1 MERREYVTASRGRPR
16 ACPCRVRA
24 AWAQLNESTRG
35 HAEDAHASR
44 LQLDPSSR
52 APRGHFGQA
61 HGGRY
66 VASEYAN
73 SGILNERSDI
83 YSFGVVLL
91 ECVIARDPVDYANPA
106 DDVNLLEWL
115 KMMVT
120 NKRADEV
127 VHPNLEVKPPKC
139 ALKQEILVGFKCVDP
154 DVDKSPKM
162 SHVVQM
168 LEGVQNAYHQ
178 NQRKLSQVGR
188 MEIESQQPLED
199 MS

>member
-1 MERREYVTASRGRPR
+1 
-16 ACPCRVRA
+16 
-24 AWAQLNESTRG
+24 
-35 HAEDAHASR
+35 
-44 LQLDPSSR
+44 
-52 APRGHFGQA
+52 
-61 HGGRY
+61 
-66 VASEYAN
+66 
-73 SGILNERSDI
+73 
-83 YSFGVVLL
+83 VLL

-106 DDVNLLEWL
+106 DDVRVLSISKHWCDRVSIYFLNFFYCLFQVNLLEWL

-178 NQRKLSQVGR
+178 VPVLS
-188 MEIESQQPLED
+188 
-199 MS
+199 